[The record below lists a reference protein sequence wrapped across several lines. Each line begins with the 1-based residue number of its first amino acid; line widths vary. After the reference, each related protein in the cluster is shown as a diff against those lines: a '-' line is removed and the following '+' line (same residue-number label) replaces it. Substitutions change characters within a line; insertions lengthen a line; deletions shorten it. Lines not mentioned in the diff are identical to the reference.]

1 MGKQSTVLGLLLI
14 LFLLYGIFLRGFALD
29 QKVYWHDEVFTA
41 LRSAGYIGE
50 TVVEEVFTG
59 EIMTPSQLLKY
70 QKVTPEKP
78 FDDTLESLMTH
89 PEHPPIYY
97 ILVRV
102 WQDGFGSSIATI
114 RSLSV
119 VFSYFIFPA
128 LYLFCYAVFQSHSVA
143 ITSIFLLAVSPFH
156 LLYAQEA
163 RPYSFWTLTT
173 LLWLWSFWQVVQKK
187 QWQYWLIYG
196 TITVLNFY
204 TSLLSSLV
212 AFTQGVYLVLQEKRL
227 SSRTIRNYFLVMFS
241 SAIAFS
247 PWLLII
253 INNYS
258 QLRSKTGWTTEDA
271 PYSFLVKIW
280 GLHFS
285 SLLIDLGFSID
296 HPYSYLIPPLI
307 LILIAYGFW
316 FLKQTSTRSRFLF
329 LLCLFL
335 IPSLSLILPDLIFG
349 GQRSVQTRY
358 FIPSLIAVQVT
369 LGYLFS
375 QKLKQRVW
383 QVLLVIILSVGLI
396 SCWQIS
402 QAEVWW
408 NKGISYS
415 NPQAAKVINQS
426 SDVLVISNAGGN
438 NLGNIISLAYLVKP
452 ETRFKLVTEATELND
467 ILVFDTVF
475 LFYPSPDLKTAILD
489 RYPVKIEEIPDV
501 PLLKLSRIL
510 AP

>member
-1 MGKQSTVLGLLLI
+1 MRSQYRFFL
-14 LFLLYGIFLRGFALD
+14 LFLGFGMIIRCLNLD
-29 QKVYWHDEVFTA
+29 LTIYWHDEVFTS
-41 LRSAGYIGE
+41 LRSAGYTGE
-50 TVVEEVFTG
+50 QVINQLFTG
-59 EIMTPSQLLKY
+59 EIITASDLLQY
-70 QKVTPEKP
+70 QKLNSDTS
-78 FDDTLESLMTH
+78 FQQTLEALQTH
-89 PEHPPIYY
+89 PEHPPLYY
-97 ILVRV
+97 IFVRF
-102 WQDGFGSSIATI
+102 WLDQFGSSVATV

-119 VFSYFIFPA
+119 IFSFLTFPA
-128 LYLFCYAVFQSHSVA
+128 LYAFSYRLFSSHFVGIMAV
-143 ITSIFLLAVSPFH
+143 LLLTVSPFH

-173 LLWLWSFWQVVQKK
+173 LLWMWSFWEAIRNQ
-187 QWQYWLIYG
+187 QWRYWLIYG

-204 TSLLSSLV
+204 TSLLSFLV
-212 AFTQGVYLVLQEKRL
+212 AFTQGIYLIFQEKRL
-227 SSRTIRNYFLVMFS
+227 YSRTIRNYFLVMFS

-247 PWLLII
+247 PWLLTI

-258 QLRSKTGWTTEDA
+258 QLRSKTAWTAEDA

-285 SLLIDLGFSID
+285 SLLIDLGFSIN

-329 LLCLFL
+329 LLCLFI
-335 IPSLSLILPDLIFG
+335 IPSLFLMLPDLILG
-349 GQRSVQTRY
+349 GQRSVHTRY
-358 FIPSLIAVQVT
+358 FIPSLIAAQVT
-369 LGYLFS
+369 IAYVFS

-396 SCWQIS
+396 SCWKIS

-408 NKGISYS
+408 NKGISYT
-415 NPQAAKVINQS
+415 NPQAAKVINQKS
-426 SDVLVISNAGGN
+426 EVLVISDAIGT
-438 NLGNIISLAYLVKP
+438 NLGNVISLAYLVKP
-452 ETRFKLVTEATELND
+452 NTKFKLVTQAEELND
-467 ILVFDTVF
+467 ILAFDSVF
-475 LFYPSPDLKTAILD
+475 LFYPSSDLKKAILD

-501 PLLKLSRIL
+501 PLLQLSRIL